1 MENRETL
8 SWTAPCDPWSH
19 GNVHWVLIALIGAG
33 VGYLGGLFGKGG
45 SAIATPLLAAIGVPP
60 LIAVAS
66 PLPAT
71 IPGTL
76 VAYNRYR
83 RLGISDPRVVRW
95 SIAFGVPATII
106 GAYASRWVGGES
118 LVKVTDVVIALIGLK
133 VLLRP
138 DDPEVVRDDV
148 SGRGLRMAAVAL
160 AVGFLAGLLANAGG
174 FLLVPLYLAALKLP
188 IKTALSCSLAVAAVL
203 AIPGTIVHAALGH
216 IDWTVTLVFGLAS
229 VPLSSLGAKT
239 ALRMN
244 AGRLE
249 QLYGAGLLVLGAT
262 LFFI

>member
-1 MENRETL
+1 MDATIF
-8 SWTAPCDPWSH
+8 SWSH
-19 GNVHWVLIALIGAG
+19 GSVHWIAIAVIGAG

-60 LIAVAS
+60 LVAVAS

-83 RLGISDPRVVRW
+83 RFGITDGRVVRW
-95 SIAFGVPATII
+95 SIAFGVPATIV
-106 GAYASRWVGGES
+106 GAYLTRWIDGGA
-118 LVKVTDVVIALIGLK
+118 LVKITDVVIALIGAK
-133 VLLRP
+133 VLLWP
-138 DDPEVVRDDV
+138 DDGEVVRDDV
-148 SGRGLRMAAVAL
+148 AHRALRMALVAT
-160 AVGFLAGLLANAGG
+160 AVGLLAGLLANAGG

-203 AIPGTIVHAALGH
+203 AIPGTLVHAALGH
-216 IDWTVTLVFGLAS
+216 IDWTVTLVFGIAS

-239 ALRMN
+239 ALRMQS
-244 AGRLE
+244 ATLE
-249 QLYGAGLLVLGAT
+249 RIYGAGLLLLGAT
-262 LFFI
+262 LFIV

>member
-1 MENRETL
+1 MVL
-8 SWTAPCDPWSH
+8 DGIFPPWSH
-19 GNVHWVLIALIGAG
+19 RDVQWVLIALIGAG

-83 RLGISDPRVVRW
+83 RFGITDGRVVRW
-95 SIAFGVPATII
+95 SIAFGVPATIL
-106 GAYASRWVGGES
+106 GAYMTQFVDGQA
-118 LVKVTDVVIALIGLK
+118 LVKITDVLLALIGLK
-133 VLLRP
+133 VLVWP
-138 DDPEVVRDDV
+138 DDAEVVRDDV
-148 SGRGLRMAAVAL
+148 PHRALRMALVAT
-160 AVGFLAGLLANAGG
+160 AVGLLAGLLANAGG

-188 IKTALSCSLAVAAVL
+188 IKTALSCSLAVAAML
-203 AIPGTIVHAALGH
+203 AIPGTLVHAALGH
-216 IDWTVTLVFGLAS
+216 IDWTVTLVFGAAS

-239 ALRMN
+239 ALRMH
-244 AGRLE
+244 AATLE
-249 QLYGAGLLVLGAT
+249 RLYGAGLLALGGT
-262 LFFI
+262 LLFI

>member
-1 MENRETL
+1 LDGTI
-8 SWTAPCDPWSH
+8 AAWSH
-19 GNVHWVLIALIGAG
+19 DVVHWIAIALIGAG

-83 RLGISDPRVVRW
+83 RFGITDGRVVRW
-95 SIAFGVPATII
+95 SIAFGVPATIL
-106 GAYASRWVGGES
+106 GAYLTRWIDGDA
-118 LVKVTDVVIALIGLK
+118 LVKVTDVAIALIGAK
-133 VLLRP
+133 VLLWP
-138 DDPEVVRDDV
+138 DDGEVVRDDV
-148 SGRGLRMAAVAL
+148 AHRTLRMALVAA

-203 AIPGTIVHAALGH
+203 AVPGTLVHAALGH

-239 ALRMN
+239 ALRMQS
-244 AGRLE
+244 ATLE
-249 QLYGAGLLVLGAT
+249 RVYGAGLLLLGAT
-262 LFFI
+262 LFII

>member
-1 MENRETL
+1 M
-8 SWTAPCDPWSH
+8 AWSH
-19 GNVHWVLIALIGAG
+19 ESVHWVLIALIGAG
-33 VGYLGGLFGKGG
+33 VGYLGGMFGKGG

-76 VAYNRYR
+76 VAYYRYR
-83 RLGISDPRVVRW
+83 RFGISDPSVVRW

-106 GAYASRWVGGES
+106 GAYATRWVDGGA
-118 LVKVTDVVIALIGLK
+118 LIKVTDVVIALIGLK

-138 DDPEVVRDDV
+138 DAGEVVRDDV
-148 SGRGLRMAAVAL
+148 PQRALRVAAVAL

-244 AGRLE
+244 AARLE
-249 QLYGAGLLVLGAT
+249 QLYGAGLLALGAT
-262 LFFI
+262 LLIL

>member
-1 MENRETL
+1 MILDRMIKE
-8 SWTAPCDPWSH
+8 WSH
-19 GNVHWVLIALIGAG
+19 GDVQWVLIALIGAG

-83 RLGISDPRVVRW
+83 RFGVSDGRVVRW
-95 SIAFGVPATII
+95 SIAFGVPATIL
-106 GAYASRWVGGES
+106 GAYLTQFIDGHA
-118 LVKVTDVVIALIGLK
+118 LVKFSDVLIAAIGLK
-133 VLLRP
+133 VLLKP
-138 DDPEVVRDDV
+138 EDDEVVRDEV
-148 SGRGLRMAAVAL
+148 PRRALRLALIGLT
-160 AVGFLAGLLANAGG
+160 VGFLAGLLANAGG

-203 AIPGTIVHAALGH
+203 AIPGTLVHAALGH
-216 IDWTVTLVFGLAS
+216 IDWTVTLVFGAAS

-239 ALRMN
+239 ALRMR
-244 AGRLE
+244 AATLE
-249 QLYGAGLLVLGAT
+249 RLYGGGLLVLGAA
-262 LFFI
+262 LFFV